1 MELIDAI
8 QKDQTTT
15 IKTIIENGFAI
26 NSFFKLGRERTTALA
41 YAAHIG
47 KTRAVKMLLSLGADV
62 HIGNDTPLMLASRN
76 GYFEIVEILLKNGA
90 DPHAQQG
97 KAFMFATREKHYYV
111 LGALK
116 HHANYKPIANNC
128 KLVQACQDG
137 DISNARQ
144 CLLDGANIHVWN
156 DMPLRH
162 AIHKKQK
169 KITAMLIQ
177 HANCQVSDDI
187 HYRLKLKKWTDLLNN
202 PFQSQMSEQYAKLKQ

>member
-90 DPHAQQG
+90 DPHAN
-97 KAFMFATREKHYYV
+97 KA
-111 LGALK
+111 
-116 HHANYKPIANNC
+116 
-128 KLVQACQDG
+128 KL
-137 DISNARQ
+137 S
-144 CLLDGANIHVWN
+144 CLLHE
-156 DMPLRH
+156 
-162 AIHKKQK
+162 KS
-169 KITAMLIQ
+169 T
-177 HANCQVSDDI
+177 
-187 HYRLKLKKWTDLLNN
+187 T
-202 PFQSQMSEQYAKLKQ
+202 MS